1 MIENETVILNSNNK
15 FCSVLTSDFL
25 NEKQVESIKKNI
37 IEDLWTTG
45 EVENGKINKDLRSV
59 KQQVAPMSPE
69 GWPFNKIMEFV
80 LYANKERFKFN
91 IGGFLSNDF
100 PIIKKYEVGG
110 HYDWHIDTGNSFS
123 NRKLSFS
130 IQLSD
135 SNDYEGG
142 DLEFLN
148 SVTKKEDLRKKGCI
162 IIFPSFLAHKIT
174 PVTKGTRLSLVGWI
188 HGETYK

>member
-1 MIENETVILNSNNK
+1 MTENESITLNSNNK

-25 NEKQVESIKKNI
+25 NEKQIEAIKKNI
-37 IEDLWTTG
+37 IEDLWIAG
-45 EVENGKINKDLRSV
+45 EIENGKINKDLRNV
-59 KQQVAPMSPE
+59 KQQAAPMSPE
-69 GWPFNKIMEFV
+69 GWPFNKVMEFA
-80 LYANKERFKFN
+80 LYANKEKYKFN
-91 IGGFLSNDF
+91 INGFLSNDF
-100 PIIKKYEVGG
+100 PILTKYEIGG
-110 HYDWHIDTGNSFS
+110 HYNWHIDTGNNYS

-135 SNDYEGG
+135 SEDYEGG

-148 SVTKKEDLRKKGCI
+148 SVTKKSDLRKKGSI
-162 IIFPSFLAHKIT
+162 IIFPSFLTHRVT

>member
-1 MIENETVILNSNNK
+1 MTENESITLNSNNK
-15 FCSVLTSDFL
+15 FCSVLTSDFF

-45 EVENGKINKDLRSV
+45 EVENGKINKDLRNV
-59 KQQVAPMSPE
+59 KQQSAPMSPE
-69 GWPFNKIMEFV
+69 GWPFNKVMEFA
-80 LYANKERFKFN
+80 LYSNKEKYKFN
-91 IGGFLSNDF
+91 INGFLNNDF
-100 PIIKKYEVGG
+100 PILTKYEIGG

-174 PVTKGTRLSLVGWI
+174 PVTKGVRLSLVGWI